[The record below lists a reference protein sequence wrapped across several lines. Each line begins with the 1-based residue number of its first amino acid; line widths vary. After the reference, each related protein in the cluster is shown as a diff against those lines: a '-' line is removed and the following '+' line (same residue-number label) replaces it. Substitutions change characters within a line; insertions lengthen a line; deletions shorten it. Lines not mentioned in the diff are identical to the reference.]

1 MEKLRSREFTRM
13 VGSFLLAVGFHALFF
28 LIKANGIWGSSGN
41 NPEYI
46 LVHPRLIEIESPQ
59 VEREPVQ
66 RKVTLEEKPTPK
78 ALPPE
83 KPPNRSTEEI
93 TARVE
98 EVQQENPAARETK
111 SEPGEVVE
119 KRAEEI
125 NEQSAEHHEI
135 GEEQT
140 PVAPSLPPLGGA
152 GGMVV
157 FTPRFSYPKSAEHRG
172 VEGKVQLELYL
183 SSEGVLLK
191 EPLITVSSGHPELDE
206 HCLKMFKAKEWKFKP
221 ASKPYKIR
229 VEVSFFNNEVES
241 RFLGEAAYLSTE
253 EGGE

>member
-66 RKVTLEEKPTPK
+66 RKVTL
-78 ALPPE
+78 
-83 KPPNRSTEEI
+83 
-93 TARVE
+93 
-98 EVQQENPAARETK
+98 
-111 SEPGEVVE
+111 VE

-206 HCLKMFKAKEWKFKP
+206 HCLKM
-221 ASKPYKIR
+221 YKIR

>member
-1 MEKLRSREFTRM
+1 EKLRSREFTRM

-28 LIKANGIWGSSGN
+28 LINANGIWGSSGN

-98 EVQQENPAARETK
+98 EVHQE
-111 SEPGEVVE
+111 
-119 KRAEEI
+119 
-125 NEQSAEHHEI
+125 
-135 GEEQT
+135 
-140 PVAPSLPPLGGA
+140 
-152 GGMVV
+152 
-157 FTPRFSYPKSAEHRG
+157 
-172 VEGKVQLELYL
+172 
-183 SSEGVLLK
+183 
-191 EPLITVSSGHPELDE
+191 
-206 HCLKMFKAKEWKFKP
+206 
-221 ASKPYKIR
+221 
-229 VEVSFFNNEVES
+229 
-241 RFLGEAAYLSTE
+241 
-253 EGGE
+253 